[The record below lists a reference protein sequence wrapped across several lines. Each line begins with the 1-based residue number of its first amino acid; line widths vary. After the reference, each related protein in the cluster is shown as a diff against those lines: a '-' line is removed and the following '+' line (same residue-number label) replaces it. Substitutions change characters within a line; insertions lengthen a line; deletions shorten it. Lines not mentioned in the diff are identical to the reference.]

1 MGVIALMMHD
11 LLEFQKKYIYIISV
25 FANDQFDK
33 FFFVFVAYWEGKNI
47 QNQQSIG
54 LVTKF
59 QRSASIKSEQRNP
72 GVSTLMTHDLLDFQ
86 KKKVYIISVCS
97 NEQFDKWF
105 FVIVAYWEGKKIHNQ
120 PCPVLGHF
128 KNSKFSNW

>member
-1 MGVIALMMHD
+1 MIYWS
-11 LLEFQKKYIYIISV
+11 FKKYIYIISV

-72 GVSTLMTHDLLDFQ
+72 GVSTLMMHDLLDFQ
-86 KKKVYIISVCS
+86 KQKVYIISVCA
-97 NEQFDKWF
+97 NEQFDTFF
-105 FVIVAYWEGKKIHNQ
+105 FVIVAYKRVNQ
-120 PCPVLGHF
+120 YKSNQVLGHL
-128 KNSKFSNW
+128 SNFYI